1 MNVSLYSSATG
12 MQAQQL
18 NLDTIA
24 NNLANVNTTGF
35 KKSKLEFQDLL
46 YQQTR
51 AAGADSGAGNQ
62 VPSSLQVGAGSRVVS
77 TAKIFTQGTLSQ
89 TGEELDIGIQ
99 GEGFF
104 EIQRPDGTSAYT
116 RDGSFKLSATGQ
128 VVTNDGF
135 PVLSGFQ
142 PIPNGAKAISVSQT
156 GEVTVTTADGG
167 STNFQ
172 IQLVRFANPTGL
184 ENAGGNLYLETTASG
199 TPELGN
205 PGTEGFGS
213 TIQKYLEGSNVDT
226 VTEMV
231 KMIVAQR
238 AYEIN
243 SKAIQTSDQMLQE
256 VNNLK
261 R

>member
-1 MNVSLYSSATG
+1 MNVALYSSATG

-35 KKSKLEFQDLL
+35 KKSKIEFQDLL
-46 YQQTR
+46 YQQSR
-51 AAGADSGAGNQ
+51 PAGADSGAGNE
-62 VPSSLQVGAGSRVVS
+62 VPAGLQVGAGSRVVS
-77 TAKIFTQGTLSQ
+77 TAKIFTQGTLAQ
-89 TGEELDIGIQ
+89 TGERLDVAIQ
-99 GEGFF
+99 GDGFY
-104 EIQRPDGTSAYT
+104 EVQRPDGTSAYT
-116 RDGSFKLSATGQ
+116 RDGSFKINSTGQ
-128 VVTNDGF
+128 VVTNDGL

-142 PIPNGAKAISVSQT
+142 PIPPGATDITISQSGDVSVRTAT
-156 GEVTVTTADGG
+156 GTT
-167 STNFQ
+167 SFK

-184 ENAGGNLYLETTASG
+184 ESAGGNLFLETAASG

-205 PGTEGFGS
+205 PGEQGYGRTVQGF
-213 TIQKYLEGSNVDT
+213 LEGSNVN
-226 VTEMV
+226 VVGEMV
-231 KMIVAQR
+231 NMIIAQR

-243 SKAIQTSDQMLQE
+243 SKAIQTSDTMLQE

>member
-1 MNVSLYSSATG
+1 MNVALYSSATG

-35 KKSKLEFQDLL
+35 KKSKIEFQDLL
-46 YQQTR
+46 YQQSR
-51 AAGADSGAGNQ
+51 PAGADGGAGNL
-62 VPSSLQVGAGSRVVS
+62 VPSGTQVGAGSRVVS
-77 TAKIFTQGTLSQ
+77 TAKVFTQGTLSQ
-89 TGEELDIGIQ
+89 TGEKLDIAVQ

-116 RDGSFKLSATGQ
+116 RDGSFKLTSTGQ
-128 VVTNDGF
+128 VVTNDGL

-142 PIPNGAKAISVSQT
+142 PIPVGATSISVATT
-156 GEVTVTTADGG
+156 GEVTVSTPTGT
-167 STNFQ
+167 TNFQ

-205 PGTEGFGS
+205 PGVQGFGT
-213 TIQKYLEGSNVDT
+213 TIQGYLEGSNVN
-226 VTEMV
+226 VVNEMV
-231 KMIVAQR
+231 SMIVAQR
-238 AYEIN
+238 AYEI
-243 SKAIQTSDQMLQE
+243 QL
-256 VNNLK
+256 
-261 R
+261 

>member
-1 MNVSLYSSATG
+1 MNVALYSSATG

-24 NNLANVNTTGF
+24 NNLANVNTSGF

-46 YQQTR
+46 YQQSR
-51 AAGADSGAGNQ
+51 PAGADSGAGNQ
-62 VPSSLQVGAGSRVVS
+62 VPSGMQIGAGSRVVS
-77 TAKIFTQGTLSQ
+77 TAKIFTQGTLAQ
-89 TGEELDIGIQ
+89 TGEKLDIGIQ
-99 GEGFF
+99 GDGFY

-116 RDGSFKLSATGQ
+116 RDGSFKLSSTGQ
-128 VVTNDGF
+128 VVTNDGY

-142 PIPNGAKAISVSQT
+142 PIPIGATAISIATT
-156 GEVTVTTADGG
+156 GEVTVTTASGTT
-167 STNFQ
+167 SFQ
-172 IQLVRFANPTGL
+172 IQLARFANPTGL
-184 ENAGGNLYLETTASG
+184 ENAGGNLYVETTASG

-205 PGTEGFGS
+205 PGTQGYG
-213 TIQKYLEGSNVDT
+213 TTVQGYLEGSNVNI

-231 KMIVAQR
+231 NMIVAQR

-243 SKAIQTSDQMLQE
+243 SKAIQTSDSMLQE

>member
-1 MNVSLYSSATG
+1 MNVALYSSATG

-35 KKSKLEFQDLL
+35 KKSKIEFQDLL
-46 YQQTR
+46 YQQSR
-51 AAGADSGAGNQ
+51 PAGADGGAGNL
-62 VPSSLQVGAGSRVVS
+62 VPSGTQVGAGSRVVS
-77 TAKIFTQGTLSQ
+77 TAKVFTQGTLSQ
-89 TGEELDIGIQ
+89 TGEKLDIAVQ

-116 RDGSFKLSATGQ
+116 RDGSFKLTSTGQ
-128 VVTNDGF
+128 VVTNDGL

-142 PIPNGAKAISVSQT
+142 PIPVGATSISVATT
-156 GEVTVTTADGG
+156 GEVTVSTPTGT
-167 STNFQ
+167 TNFQ

-205 PGTEGFGS
+205 PGVQGFGT
-213 TIQKYLEGSNVDT
+213 TIQGYLEGSNVN
-226 VTEMV
+226 VVNEMV
-231 KMIVAQR
+231 NLIIAQR

-243 SKAIQTSDQMLQE
+243 SKAIQTSDSMLQE

>member
-18 NLDTIA
+18 NLDTIS
-24 NNLANVNTTGF
+24 NNLANVNTSGF
-35 KKSKLEFQDLL
+35 KKSKIEFQDLL

-51 AAGADSGAGNQ
+51 NAGADSGAGNQ
-62 VPSSLQVGAGSRVVS
+62 VPSSVQIGAGSRVVS

-89 TGEELDIGIQ
+89 TGEKLDIAIQ
-99 GEGFF
+99 GDGFY
-104 EIQRPDGTSAYT
+104 EVQRPDGTSAYT
-116 RDGSFKLSATGQ
+116 RDGSFKLSSTGQ
-128 VVTNDGF
+128 VTTNDGM
-135 PVLSGFQ
+135 PLLSGFQ
-142 PIPNGAKAISVSQT
+142 PIPTNATGVSVSTT
-156 GEVTVTTADGG
+156 GDVTVTTPSGTT
-167 STNFQ
+167 SFK

-184 ENAGGNLYLETTASG
+184 ENAGGNLYLETPASG

-205 PGTEGFGS
+205 PGEQGFGQ
-213 TIQKYLEGSNVDT
+213 TIQGYVEGSNVNV

-231 KMIVAQR
+231 NMIVAQR

-243 SKAIQTSDQMLQE
+243 SKAIQTSDSMLQE

>member
-1 MNVSLYSSATG
+1 

-46 YQQTR
+46 YQQSR
-51 AAGADSGAGNQ
+51 PAGADSGSGNQ
-62 VPSSLQVGAGSRVVS
+62 VPAGLQVGAGSRVVS
-77 TAKIFTQGTLSQ
+77 TAKVFTQGTLSQ
-89 TGEELDIGIQ
+89 TGEKLDIGIQ
-99 GEGFF
+99 GDGFYEF
-104 EIQRPDGTSAYT
+104 QRPDGTSAYT
-116 RDGSFKLSATGQ
+116 RDGSFKVTSTGQ
-128 VVTNDGF
+128 VVTNDGY

-142 PIPNGAKAISVSQT
+142 AIPSGATAVSVATT
-156 GEVTVTTADGG
+156 GEVTVTTASGRT
-167 STNFQ
+167 SFQ
-172 IQLVRFANPTGL
+172 IQLLRFANPTGL
-184 ENAGGNLYLETTASG
+184 ENAGGNLYLETEASG

-205 PGTEGFGS
+205 PGANGFGT
-213 TIQKYLEGSNVDT
+213 TIQGYLEGSNVNV

-231 KMIVAQR
+231 NMIVAQR

-243 SKAIQTSDQMLQE
+243 SKAIQTSDAMLQE

>member
-1 MNVSLYSSATG
+1 MNVALYSSATG

-46 YQQTR
+46 YQQSR
-51 AAGADSGAGNQ
+51 PAGADSGAGNQ
-62 VPSSLQVGAGSRVVS
+62 VPSAMQIGAGSRVVS

-89 TGEELDIGIQ
+89 TGEQLDIGIQ
-99 GEGFF
+99 GDGFY
-104 EIQRPDGTSAYT
+104 EIQKPDGTSAYT
-116 RDGSFKLSATGQ
+116 RDGSFKLSSTGQ
-128 VVTNDGF
+128 VVTNDGY

-142 PIPNGAKAISVSQT
+142 PIPTGATSIAVSQT
-156 GEVTVTTADGG
+156 GAVTVQTATGTT
-167 STNFQ
+167 SFQ

-205 PGTEGFGS
+205 PGEQGFGT
-213 TIQKYLEGSNVDT
+213 TIQGYLEGSNVN
-226 VTEMV
+226 VVGEMV
-231 KMIVAQR
+231 NMIIAQR

-243 SKAIQTSDQMLQE
+243 SKAIQTSDAMLQE

>member
-1 MNVSLYSSATG
+1 MNVALYSSATG

-35 KKSKLEFQDLL
+35 KKSKIEFQDLL
-46 YQQTR
+46 YQQSR
-51 AAGADSGAGNQ
+51 PAGADGGAGNL
-62 VPSSLQVGAGSRVVS
+62 VPSGTQVGAGSRVVS
-77 TAKIFTQGTLSQ
+77 TAKVFTQGTLSQ
-89 TGEELDIGIQ
+89 TGEKLDIAIQ

-116 RDGSFKLSATGQ
+116 RDGSFKLTSTGQ
-128 VVTNDGF
+128 VVTNDGL

-142 PIPNGAKAISVSQT
+142 PIPVGATSISVATT
-156 GEVTVTTADGG
+156 GEVTVTTATGT
-167 STNFQ
+167 SNFQ

-205 PGTEGFGS
+205 PGVQG
-213 TIQKYLEGSNVDT
+213 YLEGSNVN
-226 VTEMV
+226 VVNEMV
-231 KMIVAQR
+231 SMIVAQR

-243 SKAIQTSDQMLQE
+243 SKAIQTSDAMLQE
-256 VNNLK
+256 INNLK

>member
-18 NLDTIA
+18 NLDTIS

-35 KKSKLEFQDLL
+35 KRTKIEFQDLL

-51 AAGADSGAGNQ
+51 QAGADGGAGNL
-62 VPSSLQVGAGSRVVS
+62 VPSGVQVGAGSRVVS
-77 TAKIFTQGTLSQ
+77 TAKIFTQGTLNQ
-89 TGEELDIGIQ
+89 TGEKLDLGIQ
-99 GEGFF
+99 GDGFY

-116 RDGSFKLSATGQ
+116 RDGSFKLNATGQ
-128 VVTNDGF
+128 VVTNDGL

-142 PIPNGAKAISVSQT
+142 PIPTGATGIGVSPT
-156 GEVTVTTADGG
+156 GEVTVTTATGTT
-167 STNFQ
+167 SFK

-184 ENAGGNLYLETTASG
+184 ENAGGNLYIETPASG

-205 PGTEGFGS
+205 PGEQGYGS
-213 TIQKYLEGSNVDT
+213 VVQGYLEGSNVNV

-231 KMIVAQR
+231 NMIIAQR

-243 SKAIQTSDQMLQE
+243 SKAVQTSDSMLQE
-256 VNNLK
+256 INNLK

>member
-1 MNVSLYSSATG
+1 MNVALYSSATG

-35 KKSKLEFQDLL
+35 KKSKIEFQDLL
-46 YQQTR
+46 YQQSR
-51 AAGADSGAGNQ
+51 PAGADGGAGNL
-62 VPSSLQVGAGSRVVS
+62 VPSGTQVGAGSRVVS
-77 TAKIFTQGTLSQ
+77 TAKVFTQGTLSQ
-89 TGEELDIGIQ
+89 TGEKLDIAVQ

-116 RDGSFKLSATGQ
+116 RDGSFKLTSTGQ
-128 VVTNDGF
+128 VVTNDGL

-142 PIPNGAKAISVSQT
+142 PIPVGATSISVATT
-156 GEVTVTTADGG
+156 GEVTVSTATGT
-167 STNFQ
+167 SNFQ

-205 PGTEGFGS
+205 PGVQGFGT
-213 TIQKYLEGSNVDT
+213 TIQGYLEGSNVN
-226 VTEMV
+226 VVNEMV
-231 KMIVAQR
+231 SMIVAQR

-243 SKAIQTSDQMLQE
+243 SKAIQTSDAMLQE
-256 VNNLK
+256 INNLK

>member
-18 NLDTIA
+18 NLDTIS

-35 KKSKLEFQDLL
+35 KRTKIEFQDLL
-46 YQQTR
+46 YQQSR
-51 AAGADSGAGNQ
+51 QAGADGGAGNL
-62 VPSSLQVGAGSRVVS
+62 VPSGVQIGAGSRVVS
-77 TAKIFTQGTLSQ
+77 TAKIFTQGTLTQ
-89 TGEELDIGIQ
+89 TDEKLDLGIQ
-99 GEGFF
+99 GDGFY

-116 RDGSFKLSATGQ
+116 RDGSFKTNATGQ
-128 VVTNDGF
+128 VVTNDGL

-142 PIPNGAKAISVSQT
+142 PIPTGATGISVSQT
-156 GEVTVTTADGG
+156 GDVTVTTASG
-167 STNFQ
+167 STSFK

-184 ENAGGNLYLETTASG
+184 ESVGGNLYVETPASG

-205 PGTEGFGS
+205 PGEQGYGS
-213 TIQKYLEGSNVDT
+213 VVQGYLEGSNVNV

-231 KMIVAQR
+231 NMIVAQR

-243 SKAIQTSDQMLQE
+243 SKAVQTSDSMLQE
-256 VNNLK
+256 INNLK

>member
-1 MNVSLYSSATG
+1 MNVALYSSATG

-46 YQQTR
+46 YQQSR
-51 AAGADSGAGNQ
+51 PAGADSGAGNQ
-62 VPSSLQVGAGSRVVS
+62 VPAGLQIGAGSRVVS

-89 TGEELDIGIQ
+89 TGEQLDIGIQ
-99 GEGFF
+99 GEGFY
-104 EIQRPDGTSAYT
+104 EIQRPDGSSAYT
-116 RDGSFKLSATGQ
+116 RDGSFKVTSTGQ
-128 VVTNDGF
+128 VVTNDGY

-142 PIPNGAKAISVSQT
+142 AIPSGATSISVATT
-156 GEVTVTTADGG
+156 GEVSVRTASGT
-167 STNFQ
+167 TNFQ
-172 IQLVRFANPTGL
+172 IQLVRFANATGL
-184 ENAGGNLYLETTASG
+184 ENAGGNLYLETGASG

-205 PGTEGFGS
+205 PGTNGFG
-213 TIQKYLEGSNVDT
+213 TTVQGYLEGSNVNV

-231 KMIVAQR
+231 NMIVAQR

-243 SKAIQTSDQMLQE
+243 SKAIQTSDSMLQE

>member
-1 MNVSLYSSATG
+1 MNVALYSSASG

-46 YQQTR
+46 YQQSR
-51 AAGADSGAGNQ
+51 PAGADSGAGNQ
-62 VPSSLQVGAGSRVVS
+62 VPSGMQVGAGSRVVS

-89 TGEELDIGIQ
+89 TGEKLDIAIQ
-99 GEGFF
+99 GDGFY

-116 RDGSFKLSATGQ
+116 RDGSFKLSSTGQ

-142 PIPNGAKAISVSQT
+142 PIPTGATSIAVSQS
-156 GEVTVTTADGG
+156 GNVTVQTATGTT
-167 STNFQ
+167 SFQ

-184 ENAGGNLYLETTASG
+184 ENAGGNLYTETAASG
-199 TPELGN
+199 TPELGS
-205 PGTEGFGS
+205 PGQQGFGELV
-213 TIQKYLEGSNVDT
+213 QGYLEGSNVN
-226 VTEMV
+226 VVNEMV
-231 KMIVAQR
+231 SMIIAQR

-243 SKAIQTSDQMLQE
+243 SKAIQTSDAMLQE

>member
-1 MNVSLYSSATG
+1 MNVALYSSATG

-35 KKSKLEFQDLL
+35 KKSKIEFQDLL
-46 YQQTR
+46 YQQSR
-51 AAGADSGAGNQ
+51 PAGADGGAGNL
-62 VPSSLQVGAGSRVVS
+62 VPSGTQVGAGSRVVS
-77 TAKIFTQGTLSQ
+77 TAKVFTQGTLSQ
-89 TGEELDIGIQ
+89 TGEKLDIAIQ
-99 GEGFF
+99 GDGFF

-116 RDGSFKLSATGQ
+116 RDGSFKLTSTGQ
-128 VVTNDGF
+128 VVTNDGL

-142 PIPNGAKAISVSQT
+142 PIPVGATSISVATT
-156 GEVTVTTADGG
+156 GEVTVTTATGT
-167 STNFQ
+167 SSFQ

-205 PGTEGFGS
+205 PGVQGFGT
-213 TIQKYLEGSNVDT
+213 TIQGYLEGSNVN
-226 VTEMV
+226 VVNEMV
-231 KMIVAQR
+231 SMIVAQR

-243 SKAIQTSDQMLQE
+243 SKAIQTSDAMLQE
-256 VNNLK
+256 INNLK

>member
-1 MNVSLYSSATG
+1 MNVALYSSATG

-46 YQQTR
+46 YQQSR
-51 AAGADSGAGNQ
+51 PAGADSGAGNQ
-62 VPSSLQVGAGSRVVS
+62 VPSGLQIGAGSRVVS
-77 TAKIFTQGTLSQ
+77 TAKIFTQGTPTQ
-89 TGEELDIGIQ
+89 TGEKYDICIQ
-99 GEGFF
+99 GEGFY

-116 RDGSFKLSATGQ
+116 RDGSFKVTSTGQ

-142 PIPNGAKAISVSQT
+142 AIPNGATSVSVATT
-156 GEVTVTTADGG
+156 GEVTVATPAGT
-167 STNFQ
+167 TNFQ

-184 ENAGGNLYLETTASG
+184 ESAGGNLYLETEASG
-199 TPELGN
+199 TPELGS
-205 PGTEGFGS
+205 PGTNGFGT
-213 TIQKYLEGSNVDT
+213 TIQGYLEGSNVNV

-231 KMIVAQR
+231 NMIVAQR

-243 SKAIQTSDQMLQE
+243 SKAIQTSDSMLQE
-256 VNNLK
+256 INNLK